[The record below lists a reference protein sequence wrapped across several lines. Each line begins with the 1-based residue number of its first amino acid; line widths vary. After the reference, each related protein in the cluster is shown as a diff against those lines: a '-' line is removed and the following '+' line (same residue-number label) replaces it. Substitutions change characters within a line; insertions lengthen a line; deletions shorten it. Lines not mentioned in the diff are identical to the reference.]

1 MSRRAPACACYAAL
15 SMSTSLLL
23 ASACALEAPVNAARP
38 ELISTTPPSRAGSGG
53 TGGTGG
59 AAAAGSNA
67 IVVRSALNPQLLL
80 NDSCKRTSFVR
91 DLMPTNLL
99 FVVDRS
105 GSMVCNP
112 PPITS
117 SEKCEAEGVRVDPNS
132 PSKWQLTS
140 SALAAAING
149 LPDTSTVGVSFFSN
163 DNQCGVSS
171 IPNVPIGKAV
181 KPQLS
186 AIQGSL
192 AGITPSGA
200 TPLVGATLL
209 AYRYLQ
215 SAAESGAITGNSYV
229 VVITDGE
236 QSDKCSDTSF
246 CKDAADCSDL
256 LIREGARAS
265 NPDINIRTFVIG
277 VPGSEHGRTVLSRL
291 ARAGGTAFSSCE
303 PEQGD
308 CHFDVTREPNLSSAL
323 TNALQ
328 TIAGRAL
335 TCTFDVP
342 KDGPNGADLTRL
354 NVVYTPHE
362 GAARVIPQD
371 LSAPCDRGADGW
383 QFDPETQLI
392 RLCGNTCT
400 AVLNDRGANV
410 TVVLGCPVIGP
421 D

>member
-1 MSRRAPACACYAAL
+1 MSHGSSASYAACAG
-15 SMSTSLLL
+15 LLL
-23 ASACALEAPVNAARP
+23 ASACALEAPVNPTRP
-38 ELISTTPPSRAGSGG
+38 VLVTASPNSPGG
-53 TGGTGG
+53 AGG
-59 AAAAGSNA
+59 AAGAAGASAAGSNA
-67 IVVRSALNPQLLL
+67 IVIRSALNPQLVL
-80 NDSCKRTSFVR
+80 DSSCYKNSFNSPIVSS
-91 DLMPTNLL
+91 NLL

-117 SEKCEAEGVRVDPNS
+117 SEKCEAEGLRADFGT

-140 SALAAAING
+140 SALAAAINA
-149 LPDTSTVGVSFFSN
+149 LPDTSSVGVSFFSN

-171 IPNVPIGKAV
+171 IPNVPLGKAV

-186 AIQGSL
+186 AIQSSL
-192 AGITPSGA
+192 AGIAPDGA
-200 TPLVGATLL
+200 TPLVGATML
-209 AYRYLQ
+209 AYNYLQ
-215 SAAESGAITGNSYV
+215 SAAQSGAISGNSYV

-236 QSDKCSDTSF
+236 QSDKCSDTTY
-246 CKDAADCSDL
+246 CGNAAACSEL
-256 LIREGARAS
+256 LIQEGARAAS
-265 NPDINIRTFVIG
+265 PEVNIRTFVIG
-277 VPGSEHGRTVLSRL
+277 VPGSEHGRTMLSRL
-291 ARAGGTAFSSCE
+291 AHAGGTASAKCV

-308 CHFDVTREPNLSSAL
+308 CHFDVTREADLSSAL
-323 TNALQ
+323 TRALQ

-335 TCTFDVP
+335 TCDFDVP
-342 KDGPNGADLTRL
+342 KDGANSVDLTRL
-354 NVVYTPHE
+354 NVVYTPHG

-383 QFDPETQLI
+383 QFDTEKQLI